1 MEKNDHEVTMLQVR
15 ALQISWLL
23 VLCSSLFIN
32 EVFLV
37 ENGLNHSVVL
47 FVFATSCHTT
57 IVIHESALMRSYS

>member
-1 MEKNDHEVTMLQVR
+1 MEKNEHEVTRLHVH

-37 ENGLNHSVVL
+37 EIALNHSVVL
-47 FVFATSCHTT
+47 FVFATSCHAT
-57 IVIHESALMRSYS
+57 IVTHESALIRSRS

>member
-1 MEKNDHEVTMLQVR
+1 MLQVQ

-32 EVFLV
+32 DVFLV

-57 IVIHESALMRSYS
+57 IVTHVSAIIRSCS